1 MKRQP
6 GLISTQLHRALG
18 ESPTIWTTRSGGRP
32 LLSGPHS
39 RTLISKRNSPP
50 IRRQRLHLRTCS
62 RRSRCPASASHS
74 RQSINIELPS
84 ANDSFRHYFA
94 VGSRVSQ
101 RLNSTPKL
109 AI

>member
-1 MKRQP
+1 MEEVIMSLLHPLDPNFPIERQLADADAVVMANVFTLDKA
-6 GLISTQLHRALG
+6 GEQTFLRA
-18 ESPTIWTTRSGGRP
+18 W
-32 LLSGPHS
+32 
-39 RTLISKRNSPP
+39 
-50 IRRQRLHLRTCS
+50 QDDAAFM
-62 RRSRCPASASHS
+62 RSRCPASASHS